1 MNNLTLA
8 LTTCT
13 KPSLAVS
20 EFYFSDRVVTTGFFA
35 GTLDAIKRHP
45 ATPAALLQLNELEGQ
60 AWVDGVSDFAKDVL
74 ASVTLDNVSILGRLG
89 KRDVAP
95 EIGSLEE
102 LFCIFVSALALR
114 VVMVDANGVLCP
126 IAEGDV
132 CTWEEA
138 MEGIIT
144 QAANNPN
151 TLETY
156 PVVIL

>member
-1 MNNLTLA
+1 MNNLTLT

-13 KPSLAVS
+13 KPSLTTS
-20 EFYFSDRVVTTGFFA
+20 EFYFSDKLVTTGFFA

-45 ATPAALLQLNELEGQ
+45 STPGALLQLNEYEGQ
-60 AWVDGVSDFAKDVL
+60 EWAEAINAFAKDVL
-74 ASVTLDNVSILGRLG
+74 ASVTLDNVSVLGQLG
-89 KRDVAP
+89 KKDVEP
-95 EIGSLEE
+95 EVGSLEE
-102 LFCIFVSALALR
+102 LFCIMVSALALR